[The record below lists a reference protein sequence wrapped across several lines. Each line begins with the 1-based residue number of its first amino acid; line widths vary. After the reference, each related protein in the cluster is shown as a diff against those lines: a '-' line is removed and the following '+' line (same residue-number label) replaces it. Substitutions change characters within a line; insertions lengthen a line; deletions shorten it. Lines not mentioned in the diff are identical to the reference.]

1 MHFQSSY
8 IFATAGNNMEARLNL
23 NYAVEIKPFK

>member
-1 MHFQSSY
+1 MHFQSGY

-23 NYAVEIKPFK
+23 NYAVEIKQFK